1 MAVGGEERREV
12 DTIYDPRKAWKDNT
26 TLAIDNKIHL
36 FVASD
41 NMVSL
46 CFTGSLK
53 LFNQVSISYS
63 SV

>member
-46 CFTGSLK
+46 FFTVSLM
-53 LFNQVSISYS
+53 LFS
-63 SV
+63 